1 MRKREQAG
9 TIYRKGDVW
18 YLRYSDDRVINGAV
32 QRKRLARQLGSVAEM
47 TKKKAAEEAM
57 RFLTTINRPTL
68 PAENALKLT
77 AFVDSVYFPRIEQ
90 RLRPS
95 TLRSYRVEWDA
106 QLKPYCVELWIRD
119 VRTPHAQGI
128 L

>member
-1 MRKREQAG
+1 MGAEEGRRERTGTSNTKQESEESTLMRKREQAG
-9 TIYRKGDVW
+9 TIYRKGDMW

-47 TKKKAAEEAM
+47 TKKKAAEEA
-57 RFLTTINRPTL
+57 RLFLTTINRPTL

-90 RLRPS
+90 
-95 TLRSYRVEWDA
+95 
-106 QLKPYCVELWIRD
+106 
-119 VRTPHAQGI
+119 
-128 L
+128 